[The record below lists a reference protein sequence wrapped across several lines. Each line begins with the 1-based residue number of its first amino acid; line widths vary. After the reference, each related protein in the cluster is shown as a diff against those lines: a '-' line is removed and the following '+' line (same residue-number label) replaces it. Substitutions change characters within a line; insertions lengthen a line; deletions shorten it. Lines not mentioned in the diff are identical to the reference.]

1 MAARRLRALGMS
13 DRDIAELC
21 GWRTVAMVQRYL
33 GRDPKGVA
41 DRLRARLAESGGRS
55 RTRPAHGGLKA
66 SEA

>member
-1 MAARRLRALGMS
+1 MS

-33 GRDPKGVA
+33 GRDPEGVA
-41 DRLRARLAESGGRS
+41 ARLRARLAESGGRS
-55 RTRPAHGGLKA
+55 RTRPAHGGIKA